1 MKNTIELA
9 AEFIRRAA
17 FVDANALLKDECGVE
32 YREPSQAQYYA
43 LFKDHDDAR
52 AINEAL
58 KHVADMLE
66 CMTSIEYQESTSR
79 LTIVGEE
86 AAVNIVRHVWQMALK
101 TYETTLNE
109 RVSKASI
116 KSREEFRKWS
126 DDYILG
132 FFEGFTAL
140 HSYAHPRILGL
151 IDGMKKENS
160 DAGLFTEHE
169 QALFKEAE

>member
-1 MKNTIELA
+1 MKNTIDLA

-32 YREPSQAQYYA
+32 YRNPSQAQYYA
-43 LFKDHDDAR
+43 LFRDHYDAR

-58 KHVADMLE
+58 KHVADMLG
-66 CMTSIEYQESTSR
+66 CMTHIEYQGSASR
-79 LTIVGEE
+79 LTVVGEE
-86 AAVNIVRHVWQMALK
+86 MAVGTVRQVWCTALK
-101 TYETTLNE
+101 TYTMTLNE

-126 DDYILG
+126 GDYILG
-132 FFEGFTAL
+132 FFEGLTAR

-151 IDGMKKENS
+151 IDGMRKENS
-160 DAGLFTEHE
+160 DAGL
-169 QALFKEAE
+169 

>member
-32 YREPSQAQYYA
+32 YKKPSQVQYYA
-43 LFKDHDDAR
+43 LFKDHDDSK

-58 KHVADMLE
+58 KHIADMLG
-66 CMTSIEYQESTSR
+66 CMTYIEYQESTSR
-79 LTIVGEE
+79 LTVVGEE
-86 AAVNIVRHVWQMALK
+86 MAVNTVRQVWQTALK
-101 TYETTLNE
+101 TYTTTLNE

-132 FFEGFTAL
+132 FFEGLTTR

-151 IDGMKKENS
+151 LDSMKKENS
-160 DAGLFTEHE
+160 DAGL
-169 QALFKEAE
+169 

>member
-32 YREPSQAQYYA
+32 YKKPSQVEYYA
-43 LFKDHDDAR
+43 LFKDHDDSK

-58 KHVADMLE
+58 KHVADMLG
-66 CMTSIEYQESTSR
+66 CMTYIEYQESASR

-86 AAVNIVRHVWQMALK
+86 MAVNTIRHVWQTALK
-101 TYETTLNE
+101 TYTTTLNE

-132 FFEGFTAL
+132 FFEGLTAR
-140 HSYAHPRILGL
+140 HSYAHPWILGL
-151 IDGMKKENS
+151 LDGLKEYKKEEN
-160 DAGLFTEHE
+160 DD
-169 QALFKEAE
+169 

>member
-32 YREPSQAQYYA
+32 YRNPSQVQYYA
-43 LFKDHDDAR
+43 LFRDHDDSR

-58 KHVADMLE
+58 KHVADMLG

-79 LTIVGEE
+79 LMVVGEE
-86 AAVNIVRHVWQMALK
+86 MAVGTCGGQLSK

-116 KSREEFRKWS
+116 KSREEWS

-132 FFEGFTAL
+132 FFEGLTAR
-140 HSYAHPRILGL
+140 HSYVHPRILGL
-151 IDGMKKENS
+151 LDGMKKENS
-160 DAGLFTEHE
+160 DAGL
-169 QALFKEAE
+169 

>member
-9 AEFIRRAA
+9 AEFIRRTA

-32 YREPSQAQYYA
+32 YKKPSQVQYHS
-43 LFKDHDDAR
+43 LFKDHDDAK

-58 KHVADMLE
+58 KHVADMLG
-66 CMTSIEYQESTSR
+66 CVTYIEYQESSSR
-79 LTIVGEE
+79 LTVVGEE
-86 AAVNIVRHVWQMALK
+86 MAVDTVRHVWRIALK
-101 TYETTLNE
+101 TYTTTLNE

-132 FFEGFTAL
+132 FFEGITAR

-151 IDGMKKENS
+151 LDSMKKEDS
-160 DAGLFTEHE
+160 DAGL
-169 QALFKEAE
+169 

>member
-32 YREPSQAQYYA
+32 YRNPSQVQYYA
-43 LFKDHDDAR
+43 LFRDHDDSR

-58 KHVADMLE
+58 KHVADMLG

-79 LTIVGEE
+79 LTVVGEE
-86 AAVNIVRHVWQMALK
+86 MAVGTVRHVWRTALK

-116 KSREEFRKWS
+116 KSREEWS

-132 FFEGFTAL
+132 FFEGLTAR
-140 HSYAHPRILGL
+140 HSYVHPRILGL
-151 IDGMKKENS
+151 LDGMKYHIKGE
-160 DAGLFTEHE
+160 E
-169 QALFKEAE
+169 

>member
-32 YREPSQAQYYA
+32 YQEPSQVQYYA
-43 LFKDHDDAR
+43 LFKDHEDSK

-58 KHVADMLE
+58 KH
-66 CMTSIEYQESTSR
+66 IEYQESTSR
-79 LTIVGEE
+79 LTVVGEE
-86 AAVNIVRHVWQMALK
+86 MAVGTMRHVWRTALE
-101 TYETTLNE
+101 TYTTTLNE

-116 KSREEFRKWS
+116 KSREEWS

-132 FFEGFTAL
+132 FFEGLTAR
-140 HSYAHPRILGL
+140 HSYGHPRILGL
-151 IDGMKKENS
+151 IDGMNS
-160 DAGLFTEHE
+160 DAGL
-169 QALFKEAE
+169 

>member
-32 YREPSQAQYYA
+32 YKKPSQVQYYA
-43 LFKDHDDAR
+43 LFKDHDDSK

-58 KHVADMLE
+58 KHIADMLG
-66 CMTSIEYQESTSR
+66 CMTYIEYQESTSR

-86 AAVNIVRHVWQMALK
+86 MAVNTVRQVWETALK
-101 TYETTLNE
+101 TYTTTLNE

-116 KSREEFRKWS
+116 KSREEFRKRS

-132 FFEGFTAL
+132 FFEGLTAR

-151 IDGMKKENS
+151 LDSMKKENS
-160 DAGLFTEHE
+160 DAGL
-169 QALFKEAE
+169 

>member
-9 AEFIRRAA
+9 AEFIGRAA

-32 YREPSQAQYYA
+32 YKRPSQVQYYA
-43 LFKDHDDAR
+43 LFKDHEDSK

-58 KHVADMLE
+58 KHVADMLG
-66 CMTSIEYQESTSR
+66 CMTYIAYQESASR
-79 LTIVGEE
+79 LTVVGEE
-86 AAVNIVRHVWQMALK
+86 PAVNSVRHVWQAALK

-132 FFEGFTAL
+132 FFEGLTAR

-151 IDGMKKENS
+151 LDGLKQYKKEKN
-160 DAGLFTEHE
+160 DD
-169 QALFKEAE
+169 

>member
-17 FVDANALLKDECGVE
+17 FVDANALLKDEYGVE
-32 YREPSQAQYYA
+32 YQEPSQAQYYA

-58 KHVADMLE
+58 KHVADMLG
-66 CMTSIEYQESTSR
+66 CMTTIEYQGPSSR

-86 AAVNIVRHVWQMALK
+86 VVVGTIRQVWRTALK
-101 TYETTLNE
+101 TYTTTLNE

-116 KSREEFRKWS
+116 KSREEWS

-132 FFEGFTAL
+132 FFEGLTARY
-140 HSYAHPRILGL
+140 SYAHPRILGL
-151 IDGMKKENS
+151 LDGLEKEKN
-160 DAGLFTEHE
+160 DAGL
-169 QALFKEAE
+169 

>member
-1 MKNTIELA
+1 MRNTIELA

-32 YREPSQAQYYA
+32 YKKPSQVQYCA
-43 LFKDHDDAR
+43 LFKDHEDSK

-58 KHVADMLE
+58 KHVADMLG
-66 CMTSIEYQESTSR
+66 CMTYIEYQESTSR
-79 LTIVGEE
+79 LTVVGEE
-86 AAVNIVRHVWQMALK
+86 DSVNTIRNVWRIALK
-101 TYETTLNE
+101 TYTTTLNE

-116 KSREEFRKWS
+116 KSREEFREWS

-132 FFEGFTAL
+132 FFEGLTAR

-151 IDGMKKENS
+151 LDGLKGE
-160 DAGLFTEHE
+160 E
-169 QALFKEAE
+169 